1 MPTPRRRSLV
11 RPDCPVMS
19 CRSDPVAVVSPVAYI
34 GGKRGFDRHPHYL
47 PKNCSGTRIGAG
59 SDVRHEPCT
68 CCIRY
73 APTRFAPVSQAYGGE
88 RYWRGRD
95 IMIGSFIVIIL
106 VFLVDGSG
114 ND

>member
-34 GGKRGFDRHPHYL
+34 GGKRGLDRHPHYL
-47 PKNCSGTRIGAG
+47 PEKLFWHQDRCWFRCKART
-59 SDVRHEPCT
+59 VHLLHPVW
-68 CCIRY
+68 
-73 APTRFAPVSQAYGGE
+73 PTRFAPVSQAYGGE